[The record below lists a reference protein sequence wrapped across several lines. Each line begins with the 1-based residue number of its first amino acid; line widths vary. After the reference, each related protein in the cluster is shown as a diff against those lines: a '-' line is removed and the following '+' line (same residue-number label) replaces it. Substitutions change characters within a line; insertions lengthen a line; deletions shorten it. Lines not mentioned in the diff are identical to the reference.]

1 MLPASTERDCEQIT
15 QTKLV
20 KKITHTKWLRHNQ
33 RLAFAFIFRQH
44 YFSFL
49 EPCHKAFRS
58 SPSFYSPSPIMLPE
72 FRPPAVVNPSVYP
85 FRFSAFFFPFF
96 CLISV
101 VGLSLF
107 CRTYLLPSPNLRL
120 VFVNLILGFRLP
132 HVQFSSISRSVFI
145 NLTHNFRLFYTQ
157 FFTLF
162 CPVFPFSP

>member
-1 MLPASTERDCEQIT
+1 M
-15 QTKLV
+15 
-20 KKITHTKWLRHNQ
+20 RHNQ
-33 RLAFAFIFRQH
+33 PPVLAFIFRQH

-58 SPSFYSPSPIMLPE
+58 PPSFFSRSPIMLPE
-72 FRPPAVVNPSVYP
+72 FRPPAAVNLPVYP
-85 FRFSAFFFPFF
+85 YRFSAFFFPFF

-132 HVQFSSISRSVFI
+132 HVQFSSTSRSVFV
-145 NLTHNFRLFYTQ
+145 NLTHDFRLFYTQ

-162 CPVFPFSP
+162 CPVFPFSA

>member
-33 RLAFAFIFRQH
+33 PPVLAFIFRQH

-58 SPSFYSPSPIMLPE
+58 PTVFFSRSPIMLPQ

-85 FRFSAFFFPFF
+85 YPFSAFFLPFF
-96 CLISV
+96 CLVSG

-132 HVQFSSISRSVFI
+132 HVQFSSIS
-145 NLTHNFRLFYTQ
+145 LTIFAYFTHSFSRYFALF
-157 FFTLF
+157 
-162 CPVFPFSP
+162 FPFRRNRFAITP

>member
-1 MLPASTERDCEQIT
+1 MLPASTERACEQIT

-44 YFSFL
+44 DFSFL
-49 EPCHKAFRS
+49 EPCHKGFGLPTVFFAL
-58 SPSFYSPSPIMLPE
+58 SPIMLPE

-85 FRFSAFFFPFF
+85 YPFSAFFFPFF

-120 VFVNLILGFRLP
+120 VFINLILGFRLP
-132 HVQFSSISRSVFI
+132 HVQFSSTSRSVFV
-145 NLTHNFRLFYTQ
+145 NLTHDFRLFYTQ

-162 CPVFPFSP
+162 CPVFPFSA

>member
-1 MLPASTERDCEQIT
+1 M
-15 QTKLV
+15 
-20 KKITHTKWLRHNQ
+20 RHNQ

-44 YFSFL
+44 DFSFL
-49 EPCHKAFRS
+49 EPCHKGFG
-58 SPSFYSPSPIMLPE
+58 SPTVFFSPSPIMIPE
-72 FRPPAVVNPSVYP
+72 FRPPAVVNPSIYP
-85 FRFSAFFFPFF
+85 YPFSAFFFLFF

-162 CPVFPFSP
+162 CPVFPFSA